1 MVHTPEATVLAPIR
15 DLGKARLQVRILPP
29 AQIGLTLIFVKMVV
43 RSNSVAESS
52 IGISDRSV
60 VRIHPAELKQMLIMA
75 SNSKIEWTHHTGNLW
90 WGCSKVLAGCDNCYA
105 EGQAN
110 RYGRKV
116 WGNDAPRMATK
127 SVWSDFLK
135 WQAAAHA
142 AGEIHRVFVGSMM
155 DIGEKPMPLVNWQ
168 GEPAIDASD
177 GSRIYTDA
185 LRDRLCNEIV
195 PACPNLD
202 FLFLSKR
209 ACNYNKYMPE
219 VWKHSPPDNVM
230 FGTSVSD
237 MKTWCDLV
245 PQLLK
250 VKGRRFL
257 SVEPQIGP
265 LKLLPFVEEKVDWII
280 QGGES
285 GPHKR
290 PFDISWAYWLR
301 DWWAE
306 HGIPYFFKQLDK
318 VQPIPEDLMVRQF
331 PERK

>member
-1 MVHTPEATVLAPIR
+1 
-15 DLGKARLQVRILPP
+15 
-29 AQIGLTLIFVKMVV
+29 
-43 RSNSVAESS
+43 
-52 IGISDRSV
+52 
-60 VRIHPAELKQMLIMA
+60 
-75 SNSKIEWTHHTGNLW
+75 
-90 WGCSKVLAGCDNCYA
+90 
-105 EGQAN
+105 
-110 RYGRKV
+110 
-116 WGNDAPRMATK
+116 
-127 SVWSDFLK
+127 
-135 WQAAAHA
+135 
-142 AGEIHRVFVGSMM
+142 
-155 DIGEKPMPLVNWQ
+155 
-168 GEPAIDASD
+168 
-177 GSRIYTDA
+177 
-185 LRDRLCNEIV
+185 
-195 PACPNLD
+195 
-202 FLFLSKR
+202 
-209 ACNYNKYMPE
+209 
-219 VWKHSPPDNVM
+219 M

-301 DWWAE
+301 DWCAE
-306 HGIPYFFKQLDK
+306 QGIPYFFKQIDK